1 MVDDANVQT
10 IQPAM
15 PTPSAPLI
23 LAISELIDFRD
34 TQPTC
39 PCPTIQFTCAVTA
52 ALAWLGPGWF
62 AIPSP
67 V

>member
-23 LAISELIDFRD
+23 LAISELINFRD

-39 PCPTIQFTCAVTA
+39 APVQRFQCAVTA
-52 ALAWLGPGWF
+52 ALAWWGPGWF